1 MPEVNGEK
9 YPYTKKGV
17 ARAVAA
23 AKAKKKVLPF
33 GTGSEKKM
41 PAAGQKSRTN
51 PMRSKKVAG
60 Y

>member
-23 AKAKKKVLPF
+23 AKAKKKTLPY
-33 GTGSEKKM
+33 GTGSKATDAPRGTGYAANPPRFKK
-41 PAAGQKSRTN
+41 N
-51 PMRSKKVAG
+51 PGR
-60 Y
+60 

>member
-1 MPEVNGEK
+1 MPEVDGKK
-9 YPYTKKGV
+9 YPYNKEGIAK
-17 ARAVAA
+17 AVAA

-33 GTGSEKKM
+33 GTGSDKKM

-51 PMRSKKVAG
+51 PMKSKKVAG

>member
-9 YPYTKKGV
+9 YPYTKKGI
-17 ARAVAA
+17 AKAVAA

-33 GTGSEKKM
+33 GTGADKKM
-41 PAAGQKSRTN
+41 PSMGEKSRMN
-51 PMRSKKVAG
+51 PAKPKKTMG

>member
-9 YPYTKKGV
+9 YPYTKKGI
-17 ARAVAA
+17 AKAVAA

-33 GTGSEKKM
+33 GTGADKKM
-41 PAAGQKSRTN
+41 PAAGQKSKAN